1 MDGFSIEQKFLKI
14 KLSMSEIQN
23 TNYAESVVDDDIV
36 DLVQQT
42 AAEADYLAFRHAMFD
57 GLKRL
62 NRQDRRQLYSR
73 LKLEFK
79 SIIE

>member
-1 MDGFSIEQKFLKI
+1 MSAETNIENLIENQV
-14 KLSMSEIQN
+14 E
-23 TNYAESVVDDDIV
+23 DDIV
-36 DLVQQT
+36 ELT
-42 AAEADYLAFRHAMFD
+42 PHTESEAQYLAFRHAMFD

-73 LKLEFK
+73 MKLEFK